1 MLTKFRNTRD
11 ELLVENYKSTH
22 DDDIEAELIDRYRIH
37 SKKLA
42 SEMYQNYKHVF
53 QIEYEDL
60 FQICLMNLFTAIK
73 SFKVNMNFFRFW
85 KTISTNEIKLY
96 VTTLPLLK
104 IETNAGIISTSKDI
118 SGNDLVLASPY
129 KAESN
134 IDLSSEV
141 ERILTKGKD
150 TFDPKDMDLFI
161 LFVAG
166 YTITDIAK
174 ETGLKYHYVRSRI
187 NIIKDKMGKYFA
199 K

>member
-1 MLTKFRNTRD
+1 MLNKFKGIRD
-11 ELLVENYKSTH
+11 EELVSQYKVSK
-22 DDDIEAELIDRYRIH
+22 DDAVEAELIDRYRIH

-42 SEMYQNYKHVF
+42 GEMFQNYKHVF
-53 QIEYEDL
+53 QIEYDDL

-73 SFKVNMNFFRFW
+73 SFKINMNFFRFW
-85 KTISTNEIKLY
+85 KTISINEIKLY

-104 IETNAGIISTSKDI
+104 IESNAGIISTSRDI
-118 SGNDLVLASPY
+118 SGNGFVLASPS

-134 IDLSSEV
+134 IDLTSEV
-141 ERILTKGKD
+141 ERILKKNKD
-150 TFDPKDMDLFI
+150 TFDPNDMDIFI

-187 NIIKDKMGKYFA
+187 NVIKDKMGKYFA

>member
-1 MLTKFRNTRD
+1 MINKFKGIRD
-11 ELLVENYKSTH
+11 EELVSQYKVSK
-22 DDDIEAELIDRYRIH
+22 DDDVEAELIDRYRIH

-42 SEMYQNYKHVF
+42 GEMFQNYKHVF
-53 QIEYEDL
+53 QIEYDDL

-73 SFKVNMNFFRFW
+73 SFKINMNFFRFW
-85 KTISTNEIKLY
+85 KTISINEIKLY

-104 IETNAGIISTSKDI
+104 IESNAGIISTSRDI
-118 SGNDLVLASPY
+118 SGNDFVLASPS
-129 KAESN
+129 KVESN
-134 IDLSSEV
+134 IDLTSEV
-141 ERILTKGKD
+141 ERILKKNKD
-150 TFDPKDMDLFI
+150 TFDPNDMDIFI

-187 NIIKDKMGKYFA
+187 NVIKDKMGKYFA

>member
-1 MLTKFRNTRD
+1 MLNKFKGVRD
-11 ELLVENYKSTH
+11 EELVSQYKVSK
-22 DDDIEAELIDRYRIH
+22 DDDVEAELIDRYRIH

-42 SEMYQNYKHVF
+42 GEMFQNYKHVF
-53 QIEYEDL
+53 QIEYDDL

-73 SFKVNMNFFRFW
+73 SFKINMNFFRFW
-85 KTISTNEIKLY
+85 KTISINEIKLY

-104 IETNAGIISTSKDI
+104 IESNAGIISTSRDI
-118 SGNDLVLASPY
+118 SGNDFVLASPS

-134 IDLSSEV
+134 IDLTSEV
-141 ERILTKGKD
+141 ERILKKNKD
-150 TFDPKDMDLFI
+150 TFDPNDMDIFI

-166 YTITDIAK
+166 YTMSDIAK

-187 NIIKDKMGKYFA
+187 NVIKDKMGKYFA

>member
-1 MLTKFRNTRD
+1 MLNKFKGVRD
-11 ELLVENYKSTH
+11 EQLVSQYKLSK
-22 DDDIEAELIDRYRIH
+22 DDDIESELIERYRIH

-42 SEMYQNYKHVF
+42 GEMYQNYRHVF
-53 QIEYEDL
+53 QIEYDDI

-73 SFKVNMNFFRFW
+73 SFKIDMNFFRLW
-85 KTISTNEIKLY
+85 KTIASNEIKLY

-104 IETNAGIISTSKDI
+104 RESNIGIISTSRDL
-118 SGNDLVLASPY
+118 SNNDLVIASPY
-129 KAESN
+129 KNESN

-141 ERILTKGKD
+141 ERILLKGKE
-150 TFDPKDMDLFI
+150 TFDPNDMDIFI

>member
-1 MLTKFRNTRD
+1 MLNKFKGIRD
-11 ELLVENYKSTH
+11 EELVSQYKVSK
-22 DDDIEAELIDRYRIH
+22 DDDVESELIDRYRIH

-42 SEMYQNYKHVF
+42 GEMFQNYKHVF
-53 QIEYEDL
+53 QIEYDDL

-73 SFKVNMNFFRFW
+73 SFKINMNFFRFW
-85 KTISTNEIKLY
+85 KTISINEIKLY

-104 IETNAGIISTSKDI
+104 IESNAGIISTSRDI
-118 SGNDLVLASPY
+118 SGNDFVLASPS

-134 IDLSSEV
+134 IDLTSEV
-141 ERILTKGKD
+141 ERILKKNKD
-150 TFDPKDMDLFI
+150 TFDPNDMDIFI

-187 NIIKDKMGKYFA
+187 NVIKDKMGKYFA